1 MLIDTG
7 SDISWVSCS
16 SCSNCPRTSELG
28 VEMNFYDADNSSTS
42 SVISCSASIC
52 TSDECSET
60 NQCAYSLHYADNSG
74 TSGYF
79 VSDLFYFDKIM
90 RTSLIS
96 KSSTSIIFG
105 CSTCQLGHLILTDG
119 AVDGI
124 LGFGQQRLS
133 IISQLSSHGISP
145 KSFSH
150 YLKGEGSGGGILV
163 LGEILH
169 PSMVYTPL
177 APSKGHYSVYLQS
190 ISVHGRILPIHPE
203 AFANSGD
210 RGTIVDSG
218 TSLVYLVAE
227 AYESVVD
234 AITVVVSPSAKP
246 ITSAMYPCYL
256 ISSSFAENITEVF
269 PTISL
274 NFAGDASM
282 NLTPTDYLDDMG
294 FVDGA
299 AKWCIRF
306 IKSGLSL
313 TILGDVALKD
323 RIIVYDLARQRIGW
337 ANYNC
342 SLPVNVSITSGTYD
356 VTQASTIYHM
366 LEIILFF
373 LYLFWTND

>member
-1 MLIDTG
+1 
-7 SDISWVSCS
+7 
-16 SCSNCPRTSELG
+16 
-28 VEMNFYDADNSSTS
+28 MNFYDRDNSSTS

-79 VSDLFYFDKIM
+79 VSDLLYLDTFL
-90 RTSLIS
+90 RTSLIA
-96 KSSTSIIFG
+96 KSSASIIFG
-105 CSTCQLGHLILTDG
+105 CSTSRFGELGLSDR

-124 LGFGQQRLS
+124 LVFGQQKLS
-133 IISQLSSHGISP
+133 IISQLSSRGISA

-150 YLKGEGSGGGILV
+150 CLKGEGSGGGILV

-169 PSMVYTPL
+169 PSMVYSPL
-177 APSKGHYSVYLQS
+177 FHQSTGHYNVYLQS
-190 ISVHGRILPIHPE
+190 TSVHGRILPIDPV

-210 RGTIVDSG
+210 RGTIIDSG

-227 AYESVVD
+227 AYESVVN

-246 ITSAMYPCYL
+246 ITSAIDQCYL
-256 ISSSFAENITEVF
+256 ISSSFSENIAEVF

-282 NLTPTDYLDDMG
+282 NLTPTNYLEDMG
-294 FVDGA
+294 FFDGA
-299 AKWCIRF
+299 AKWCFRF
-306 IKSGLSL
+306 IRSDLSR

-323 RIIVYDLARQRIGW
+323 MIIVYDLARQRIGW
-337 ANYNC
+337 ANYDC
-342 SLPVNVSITSGTYD
+342 SLLVNVSITSGTYD

-366 LEIILFF
+366 LEIIL
-373 LYLFWTND
+373 LIL

>member
-1 MLIDTG
+1 M
-7 SDISWVSCS
+7 S
-16 SCSNCPRTSELG
+16 SNLMDYFPHNFSNSRRS
-28 VEMNFYDADNSSTS
+28 N
-42 SVISCSASIC
+42 
-52 TSDECSET
+52 
-60 NQCAYSLHYADNSG
+60 
-74 TSGYF
+74 
-79 VSDLFYFDKIM
+79 
-90 RTSLIS
+90 
-96 KSSTSIIFG
+96 
-105 CSTCQLGHLILTDG
+105 
-119 AVDGI
+119 
-124 LGFGQQRLS
+124 
-133 IISQLSSHGISP
+133 
-145 KSFSH
+145 
-150 YLKGEGSGGGILV
+150 
-163 LGEILH
+163 
-169 PSMVYTPL
+169 
-177 APSKGHYSVYLQS
+177 
-190 ISVHGRILPIHPE
+190 
-203 AFANSGD
+203 
-210 RGTIVDSG
+210 IVDFNYS
-218 TSLVYLVAE
+218 SNYVLNSIYLN
-227 AYESVVD
+227 
-234 AITVVVSPSAKP
+234 ITVVVSPSAKP

-282 NLTPTDYLDDMG
+282 NLTPTDYLKDMG

-306 IKSGLSL
+306 IRSGLSL